1 MSITYV
7 EANLIEVINMIIA
20 KRQSNTGYQNGKV
33 YVAQG
38 CNCFAAMGAG
48 FAAQVARNYP
58 MAAAVD
64 ENYAK
69 YFVTPEDKE
78 KNQLGTYSVAHIGG
92 GVVMFNL
99 YSQLYGGPDFRL
111 EAFERAFDEM
121 MLTIEE
127 AVESDEV
134 NALVLMPRIG
144 AGIGGGKWEE
154 ISKIIEQYQGAA
166 DFMIYDY
173 KPTVIV
179 SSWRNQYHDDH
190 DVSRYMIEDVE
201 QD

>member
-20 KRQSNTGYQNGKV
+20 KRQSNTGYKNGKV

-58 MAAAVD
+58 IAAAVD
-64 ENYAK
+64 HKYASH
-69 YFVTPEDKE
+69 FITDEEKE
-78 KNQLGTYSVAHIGG
+78 KNQLGTLSAAHIGG

-99 YSQLYGGPDFRL
+99 YSQLHGGPDFRL
-111 EAFERAFDEM
+111 DAFERAFDEM
-121 MLTIEE
+121 MLRIEE
-127 AVESDEV
+127 ATEEEDVK
-134 NALVLMPRIG
+134 ALVLMPRIG

-154 ISKIIEQYQGAA
+154 IVKVVEQYQEIA

-173 KPTVIV
+173 KPAMIV

-190 DVSRYMIEDVE
+190 DVSRYMIEDIE